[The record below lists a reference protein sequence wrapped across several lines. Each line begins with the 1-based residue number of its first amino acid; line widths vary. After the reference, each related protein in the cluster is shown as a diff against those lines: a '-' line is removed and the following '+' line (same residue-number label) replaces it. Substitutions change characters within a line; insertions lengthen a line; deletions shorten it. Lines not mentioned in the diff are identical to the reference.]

1 LHAGLAMSATMTAQG
16 SSPEVS
22 TTGPLAGIRVLDLTR
37 VLAGPLCTMTLG
49 DLGADVI
56 KVEQPGKGDDT
67 RAWGPPFAG
76 TESAYF
82 LGVNRN
88 KRGIT
93 LDVQDP
99 RGLEVL
105 KTLMRQADVI
115 VENFKPGTLDKWGVG
130 WSFLQREAPNTILA
144 SISGFGWDGP
154 KSKLPGYDFLLQA
167 ECGLMAITGDTDGE
181 PMKMGVAIV
190 DLCTGMYA
198 TISILAALNARNNGA
213 GGQHVQAS
221 LFTTGISL
229 LANVASN
236 ALISGKPAG
245 RYGNGHPNIVP
256 YRAFACSD
264 ASIAVAVGND
274 GQFAAF
280 CRAVERP
287 EWIDDARFKTNPDR
301 VRNRADIDG
310 LISAQLA
317 TMTADDVLAR
327 LAKASVPSSRINTVT
342 EALADPQTTATG
354 LVREIEHTT
363 AGLIRTL
370 GIPFHLSETGA
381 TVRRAPPTLGQH
393 TDEVLAE
400 LAGLSPSAV
409 AELRTAGV
417 V

>member
-1 LHAGLAMSATMTAQG
+1 MASQADARA
-16 SSPEVS
+16 
-22 TTGPLAGIRVLDLTR
+22 PLAGIRVLDLTR

-93 LDVQDP
+93 LNVQDP

-105 KTLMRQADVI
+105 KSLMRQADVI

-130 WSFLQREAPNTILA
+130 FAFLQREAPQAILA
-144 SISGFGWDGP
+144 SISGFGWEGP
-154 KSKLPGYDFLLQA
+154 KAKLPGYDFLLQA
-167 ECGLMAITGDTDGE
+167 ECGLMAITGEEDGE

-198 TISILAALNARNNGA
+198 TISILAALNARNAGA

-236 ALISGKPAG
+236 ALVSGKPAG

-280 CRAVERP
+280 CRAIERP
-287 EWIDDARFKTNPDR
+287 DWIGDARFRTNPDR
-301 VRNRADIDG
+301 VRNREAIDG
-310 LISAQLA
+310 LIAERLSAMA
-317 TMTADDVLAR
+317 ADDVLAR
-327 LAKASVPSSRINTVT
+327 LARAAVPSSRINTVT

-363 AGLIRTL
+363 AGLIRIL
-370 GIPFHLSETGA
+370 GIPFHLSETPA
-381 TVRRAPPTLGQH
+381 SVRRPPPTLGQH
-393 TDEVLAE
+393 TDEVLGE
-400 LAGLSPSAV
+400 IAGLAPDAI
-409 AELRTAGV
+409 AELRAAGIV
-417 V
+417 